1 MIAQNRTARIPRRP
15 PSSAQ
20 NQIPKRYSMK
30 GTNIN
35 NKPSSARPAT
45 SQPTTTAIADPSSQD
60 FKFYAYRDRVNT
72 FVRAVENKINEV
84 KTQHRNRTGT
94 PSTPAGF
101 NQFGTLS
108 LLDSRLSNVFIKEPA
123 RLGVVGQKIRR
134 RPNST
139 PGSVTYFHPS
149 SFGTTVIP
157 RRPVDFDIGPTATPP
172 GDELTHRD
180 PNNTPFRTPSPSKST
195 RAVRFNFSDSSI
207 HEYQA
212 NDPIHVQ
219 TASAK

>member
-1 MIAQNRTARIPRRP
+1 
-15 PSSAQ
+15 
-20 NQIPKRYSMK
+20 MK
-30 GTNIN
+30 GPV

-45 SQPTTTAIADPSSQD
+45 STPTTTTIADPSSSD

-72 FVRAVENKINEV
+72 FVQAVENKINEV
-84 KTQHRNRTGT
+84 KTQRRTGT
-94 PSTPAGF
+94 PSSSSNPAGF

-157 RRPVDFDIGPTATPP
+157 RRPDFDIGPTATPP
-172 GDELTHRD
+172 GDDLMHRD
-180 PNNTPFRTPSPSKST
+180 PNNTPFRAPSPNKAV